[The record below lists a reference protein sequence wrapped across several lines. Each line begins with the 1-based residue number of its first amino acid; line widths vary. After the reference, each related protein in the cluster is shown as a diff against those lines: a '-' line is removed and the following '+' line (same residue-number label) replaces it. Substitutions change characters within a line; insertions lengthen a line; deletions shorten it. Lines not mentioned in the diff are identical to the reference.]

1 MDTPLSESDGTQKPR
16 TNVNR
21 ADSRES
27 TDGSSGFPSDDPQ
40 RNSVV
45 DGMSSEVTEQL
56 QSLKLVSEPTK
67 EVLNKKEVIDYR
79 SQREQRAKWYL
90 RLGKEPVK
98 ARGYSPTTLKSRV
111 SNVDRFFRF
120 VWDSNSNGSNES
132 GYQSTISHDD
142 ADEYIQALIYRDVTD
157 QYRANAQKSLKMLFK
172 YQAYNGGTS
181 VENTDLLWEPDVRFS
196 QHTPT
201 TISRDYFSADEL
213 REIRS
218 TALSYGSPPHYNTL
232 TPDKRDEWKVH
243 LSQRYEIPKSEVG
256 PSVFERADGFKTAS
270 LVCTSLDT
278 GLRPVEVGRATTDW
292 FAPDQ
297 NALHIPKQQG
307 TKNNENW
314 RVALKESTTELL
326 AEWINERE
334 MYEKYDDNDDLW
346 LTKYSNPYD
355 SQALSRLLRSLC
367 EDTSIDANERQP
379 TWYFIR
385 RGVAS
390 AITTESN
397 VHEAQM
403 QLRHRSPRTTL
414 RYVQSD
420 TDARRKTLE
429 RL

>member
-1 MDTPLSESDGTQKPR
+1 MDVPLFDSDGTQRPR

-21 ADSRES
+21 EHDHPQQQR
-27 TDGSSGFPSDDPQ
+27 GDD
-40 RNSVV
+40 
-45 DGMSSEVTEQL
+45 MSSEVTEQL
-56 QSLKLVSEPTK
+56 ESLKLVSEPTR
-67 EVLNKKEVIDYR
+67 EVLNNKEVIDYR

-111 SNVDRFFRF
+111 SNLDRFFRHT
-120 VWDSNSNGSNES
+120 WNNNS
-132 GYQSTISHDD
+132 GYQSSISHDD
-142 ADEYIQALIYRDVTD
+142 ANKYIQSLIYRDVTD
-157 QYRANAQKSLKMLFK
+157 QYRANAQKSIKMLFK

-181 VENTDLLWEPDVRFS
+181 VENTDLLWEPDVQFS

-201 TISRDYFSADEL
+201 TVSRDYFTTDEL
-213 REIRS
+213 REVRS
-218 TALSYGSPPHYNTL
+218 AALSYGSPPHYNTL
-232 TPDKRDEWKVH
+232 TPEQRDEWKVH
-243 LSQRYEIPKSEVG
+243 LAQRYELPKSDVG

-270 LVCTSLDT
+270 LVCVSLDT

-292 FAPDQ
+292 FAPSQ
-297 NALHIPKQQG
+297 NALHIPKQHG
-307 TKNNENW
+307 TKNDENW

-326 AEWINERE
+326 SEWIDERE
-334 MYEKYDDNDDLW
+334 LYEKYDDNNSLW

-355 SQALSRLLRSLC
+355 SQALSRLLRGMC
-367 EDTSIDANERQP
+367 EDTSIDADERQP
-379 TWYFIR
+379 TWYHIR

-403 QLRHRSPRTTL
+403 QLRHRSPKTTL